1 MVSDT
6 KEQFQSEYQAGK
18 IAFEGGNYRQSVQHL
33 EVADKLIN
41 PQSRL
46 GGEARMWLITAYQ
59 AAGKESD
66 AIALAQKLCTH
77 PHAEIRKQAK
87 HLLYIIK
94 APQLKR
100 PPEWMT
106 EIPDLGSVSESDRQQ
121 KRGSGV
127 NKLKSTSKPTQSETL
142 DLSQVNTKDNKFIWI
157 ALLAAL
163 LTLGGL
169 FWFS

>member
-6 KEQFQSEYQAGK
+6 QEQFQQEYQAGK
-18 IAFEGGNYRQSVQHL
+18 MAFERGNYRQSVQHL
-33 EVADKLIN
+33 ETAGKLLN

-46 GGEARMWLITAYQ
+46 GGEVRMWLITAYQ
-59 AAGKESD
+59 AAGEEKE

-77 PHAEIRKQAK
+77 PHTEIRKQAK

-100 PPEWMT
+100 PAEWMT
-106 EIPDLGSVSESDRQQ
+106 EIPDLGSVSESDPTQQ
-121 KRGSGV
+121 RGSGV
-127 NKLKSTSKPTQSETL
+127 NKLKSTSKSTEPEAL
-142 DLSQVNTKDNKFIWI
+142 DLSQINTQDNKFIWI
-157 ALLAAL
+157 ALFFTL